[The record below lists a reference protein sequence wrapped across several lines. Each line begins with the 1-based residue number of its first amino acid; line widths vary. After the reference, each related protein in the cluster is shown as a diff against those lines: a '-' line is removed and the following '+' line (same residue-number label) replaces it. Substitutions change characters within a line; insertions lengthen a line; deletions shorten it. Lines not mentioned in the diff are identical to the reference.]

1 MYLESRMCTSGVWYY
16 IVVLVELNANHSAII
31 SEISPITNSLPVV
44 GPASY
49 VLVEP
54 RIEFTIGGLIFHAMG
69 AAAVT
74 TSSYSSCLF
83 ATINLEGYS
92 HSVSTHSVVS
102 GSKMEMGFSGI
113 F

>member
-1 MYLESRMCTSGVWYY
+1 M
-16 IVVLVELNANHSAII
+16 
-31 SEISPITNSLPVV
+31 PV

-102 GSKMEMGFSGI
+102 GSKMEMGFLGI